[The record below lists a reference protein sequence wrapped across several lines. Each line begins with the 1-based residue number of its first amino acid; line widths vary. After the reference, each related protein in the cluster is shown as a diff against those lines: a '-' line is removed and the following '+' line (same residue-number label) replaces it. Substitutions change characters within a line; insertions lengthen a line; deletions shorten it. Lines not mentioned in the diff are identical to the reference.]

1 MDQLETFLDV
11 TKKKKR
17 RKEEKVNLI
26 SSVEDHKTGK
36 NFKH

>member
-11 TKKKKR
+11 TKK
-17 RKEEKVNLI
+17 RKEKEKVNLI

-36 NFKH
+36 TFKH